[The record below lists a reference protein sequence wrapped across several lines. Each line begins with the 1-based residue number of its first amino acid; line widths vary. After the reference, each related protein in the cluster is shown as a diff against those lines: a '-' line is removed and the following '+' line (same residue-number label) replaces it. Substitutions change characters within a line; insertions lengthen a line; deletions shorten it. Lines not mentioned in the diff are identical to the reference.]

1 MVDGL
6 WIKYDQ
12 ENTGR
17 IDNIE
22 TLNFVNQILTLHQM
36 NKINNIS
43 EFNQN
48 FNLYDKTKDGQIC
61 KEDLIKLVEL
71 FMEDLNSNLSDR

>member
-71 FMEDLNSNLSDR
+71 FMEDLNSNLSDK

>member
-71 FMEDLNSNLSDR
+71 FMEDFNSNLSDR

>member
-71 FMEDLNSNLSDR
+71 FTEDFNSNLSDR